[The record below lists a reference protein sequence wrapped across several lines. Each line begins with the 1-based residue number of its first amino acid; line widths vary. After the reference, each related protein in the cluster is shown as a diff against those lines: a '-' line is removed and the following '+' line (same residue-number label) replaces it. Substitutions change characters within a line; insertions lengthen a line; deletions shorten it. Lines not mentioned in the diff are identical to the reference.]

1 MSLIL
6 VNRNELTVGKAPP
19 WPVMDSDGNPLL
31 AQGELVRDDAHLKT
45 LLASGACHKMSWEGS
60 DGSDTEVSLRA
71 STEPAETNT
80 DHKGFTFDDLKL
92 KVEDRLL
99 LEPPAKLGSD
109 RLPVKVIGF
118 LKGQSLLVT
127 TPMATSGQRLQLLEN
142 ETVIIRSFSGQN
154 AFAFSCSV
162 MRICRLPYEY
172 LHLSFPVNIQGLAIR
187 KAPRV
192 KTRIIVSVQSLK
204 PGSSEQISALICD
217 ISAKGLSLD
226 AKRALGEKGDTL
238 SLAFRLQLHKIEAL
252 LSIKGVI
259 RSISNID
266 AVNATTPALIRY
278 GIELQNLQPND
289 SVVLQSMIYQQM
301 IENPHNLI

>member
-6 VNRNELTVGKAPP
+6 VNRNELTVGKSPP

-31 AQGELVRDDAHLKT
+31 AQGELVRDDTHLKT
-45 LLASGACHKMSWEGS
+45 LLASGACHEMSWEGS
-60 DGSDTEVSLRA
+60 NGSDTEVSLRA
-71 STEPAETNT
+71 STEPAETDSDN
-80 DHKGFTFDDLKL
+80 KGFTFDDLKL

-154 AFAFSCSV
+154 AFAFSSSV

-204 PGSSEQISALICD
+204 PGSGEQISALICD

-226 AKRALGEKGDTL
+226 AKRQLGEKGDTL

-252 LSIKGVI
+252 LSIKGII

-266 AVNATTPALIRY
+266 AVNDTKPALIRY